1 MQEPI
6 KFDGLLVNVND
17 DDDNDVDD
25 SDGDGDEVISSY
37 IRCKC

>member
-25 SDGDGDEVISSY
+25 NDGDGYEVI
-37 IRCKC
+37 

>member
-1 MQEPI
+1 MEMQEPI

-25 SDGDGDEVISSY
+25 DDGGGSDGDEVI
-37 IRCKC
+37 

>member
-6 KFDGLLVNVND
+6 KFDGLLVNVDD

-25 SDGDGDEVISSY
+25 DEGGGDEVI
-37 IRCKC
+37 